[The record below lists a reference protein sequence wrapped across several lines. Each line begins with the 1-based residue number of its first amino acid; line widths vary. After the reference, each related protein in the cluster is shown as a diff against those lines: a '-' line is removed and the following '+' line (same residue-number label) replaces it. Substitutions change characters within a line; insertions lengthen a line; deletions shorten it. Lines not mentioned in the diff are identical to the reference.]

1 MPAPSPEHAP
11 ILREMSTELRKVSP
25 RAFIFTW
32 HVLGHDGFKEL
43 QSPQVYLTAVHDE
56 AGEWI
61 GGERLEGPE
70 NQVVAKYQERLGWS
84 ARDEG
89 IGFAYS
95 VKEAKEIT
103 DLEGTGTLDPEFE
116 GHPGLEMFSF

>member
-1 MPAPSPEHAP
+1 MPAPSAEHAP
-11 ILREMSTELRKVSP
+11 ILREMSDELLK
-25 RAFIFTW
+25 AFPTASVFTW
-32 HVLGHDGFKEL
+32 HVLEAGDLHKLD
-43 QSPQVYLTAVHDE
+43 SPQVYIDSMHDD

-61 GGERLEGPE
+61 GGEMLDGPE
-70 NQVVAKYQERLGWS
+70 NLIVAKYQERLGWS
-84 ARDEG
+84 GREDG

-116 GHPGLEMFSF
+116 GRPGLETFSY